1 MPLLTMSLVGGT
13 VRQLIRCVK
22 PSAFGCAPR
31 GVYYVLCDPGDKP
44 PIEVIEW
51 ETGRIRRLGT
61 LDNLYGRVT
70 GLSVSPDGK
79 TIVYP
84 RVVRAAS
91 DLMLIENFR

>member
-1 MPLLTMSLVGGT
+1 
-13 VRQLIRCVK
+13 VK

-51 ETGRIRRLGT
+51 EAGRIRRLGT
-61 LDNLYGRVT
+61 LDNLAGGAD

-84 RVVRAAS
+84 RVVSTTR